1 MIFCQILQELPPL
14 FTVSYATAGQC
25 GFQNKLCMTASRYKK
40 SRPLQPA
47 YLMV

>member
-25 GFQNKLCMTASRYKK
+25 GFQNKLCMRHTGIKKAGRY
-40 SRPLQPA
+40 SLPT
-47 YLMV
+47 